1 MKVISVSTA
10 TGAEA
15 TQRASGVMPYSFPP
29 LDMNKFDPKWLE
41 GADLLYIH
49 LHGMPDQPYWYGDH
63 LDTAI
68 SAEQIKRLN
77 LAGVVSFVANCYGAG
92 SRMLEALLEAGC
104 SAVIAGPG
112 TNYTVEDQVRGAD
125 KLGAEF
131 IKAYSQDP
139 DRDVGRALVIA
150 KDRIR
155 LLSLVS
161 PWERDALEFKIYI
174 RGST

>member
-1 MKVISVSTA
+1 MKIISVSTA

-29 LDMNKFDPKWLE
+29 LDINKFDSKWLE
-41 GADLLYIH
+41 GADVLYIH
-49 LHGMPDQPYWYGDH
+49 LHGMPDQPYWYGDRME
-63 LDTAI
+63 TAL
-68 SAEQIKRLN
+68 SAEQMKGAN
-77 LAGVVSFVANCYGAG
+77 LKGVVVFVANCFGAG
-92 SRMLEALLEAGC
+92 SRMVDALLEAGC

-131 IKAYSQDP
+131 IKAYSQDLN
-139 DRDVGRALVIA
+139 RDVGRALTLA

-161 PWERDALEFKIYI
+161 PWERDALEFKIYT